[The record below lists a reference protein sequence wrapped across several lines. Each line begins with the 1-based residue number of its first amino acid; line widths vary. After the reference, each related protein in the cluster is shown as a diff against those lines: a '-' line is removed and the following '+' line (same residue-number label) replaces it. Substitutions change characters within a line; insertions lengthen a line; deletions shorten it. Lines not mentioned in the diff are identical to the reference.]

1 MHILNPD
8 DPTRIPTLERFDSQ
22 FATSAGPPVAIFDFD
37 GVLCAPRED
46 LVFKLPERPGE
57 RGELDP
63 AARHYEIDSDLYDTP
78 YLRHLTL
85 QAILADRDTL
95 PEPGPLLDLARELS
109 QADRAFFVLTA
120 RSGRAAIDRALAF
133 LSEHRLRPQEIFFV
147 GRVAKGRQLTLARH
161 TVKSRKILAYFE
173 DSYRHSRNSKL
184 QDVEGLETIR
194 VDWADTGRFAP
205 DALLQESLG
214 WFMRRRLGRR
224 AA

>member
-8 DPTRIPTLERFDSQ
+8 DPTRIPTLERFDSE

-46 LVFKLPERPGE
+46 LVYKLPERAGE
-57 RGELDP
+57 RADLDP
-63 AARHYEIDSDLYDTP
+63 AARHYAIDPDLYDTP

-85 QAILADRDTL
+85 QAILDDRGTM
-95 PEPGPLLDLARELS
+95 PEPGPLLDLARELT

-133 LSEHRLRPQEIFFV
+133 LSQHRLHPQEIFFV

-161 TVKSRKILAYFE
+161 TVKARKTLAYFE

-194 VDWADTGRFAP
+194 VDWADTYRFEA
-205 DALLQESLG
+205 ATLLQESLS
-214 WFMRRRLGRR
+214 WFARRRLGRR

>member
-8 DPTRIPTLERFDSQ
+8 DATRIPTLQRFDSD
-22 FATSAGPPVAIFDFD
+22 FKASAGPPVAIFDFD

-46 LVFKLPERPGE
+46 LVYKLPERPGE

-63 AARHYEIDSDLYDTP
+63 AARHYGIDPDLYDTP

-85 QAILADRDTL
+85 QAILVDRGTM
-95 PEPGPLLDLARELS
+95 PEPGPLLALARELS

-133 LSEHRLRPQEIFFV
+133 LNRHRLQPQEIFFV
-147 GRVAKGRQLTLARH
+147 GRVAKGRQLKLARD
-161 TVKSRKILAYFE
+161 TVKAPRTLAYFE

-194 VDWADTGRFAP
+194 IDWADTHRFEA
-205 DALLQESLG
+205 AELLRESLS
-214 WFMRRRLGRR
+214 WFTRRRLGRR